1 MATIL
6 DLYKGS
12 EFAKVGVSS
21 KDKTPISADEKN
33 KLHTDDAK
41 LNSARHGQLQEKK
54 YSDTIKK

>member
-1 MATIL
+1 MSNIL
-6 DLYKGS
+6 DIYKGS
-12 EFAKVGVSS
+12 EFAKIGAKS

-33 KLHTDDAK
+33 KLHTDDVK